1 MERLVIVGGSA
12 AGSRAAHVA
21 LASGFAGRIE
31 VISRDPHAPYYRPGV
46 SKQLLKGTWSREQA
60 AQPVPTGDRLEWR
73 RGVSAVSLD
82 VAAGTL
88 ALNDG
93 GQLTFDRLI
102 LAGGCRPR
110 RLSAAPIGGR
120 VCEATTIE
128 DVTRIVATATRGAEV
143 LVVGA
148 GLIGSE
154 VASTLLSVGARVT
167 LVDPAEAPLVRA
179 LGPIGNE
186 ACLGWH
192 RDSGVDLR
200 LGTSVEL
207 VEDAGDRVVA
217 TLTSGAVVEATIAI
231 VCVGVV
237 PDTDWL
243 AGSAVSLQVDGGIAC
258 DEYLLVEGSDG
269 VAAAGD
275 AASWTSARLGRP
287 TRVEHWM
294 TAIEQG
300 ATAARNLLA
309 APGERVPFDG
319 LPTFWTEQHDRM
331 VHVLGHHGPDSAWTT
346 VEEPVERR
354 GLVAAACT
362 DGEPT
367 GFLLVDAARRLGHY
381 RKELLA
387 QRAVH
392 GAA

>member
-12 AGSRAAHVA
+12 AGARAAHAAV
-21 LASGFAGRIE
+21 ASGFAGRID
-31 VISRDPHAPYYRPGV
+31 VLSRDPNAPYYRPGV
-46 SKQLLKGTWSREQA
+46 SKQLLKGTWSQEQA
-60 AQPVPTGDRLEWR
+60 AQPLPAGERLEWH
-73 RGVSAVSLD
+73 RGVGAAGLD
-82 VAAGTL
+82 LAAGTL
-88 ALNDG
+88 ALDDG
-93 GQLTFDRLI
+93 GQLPFDRLV

-110 RLSAAPIGGR
+110 RLASASIGGR

-128 DVTRIVATATRGAEV
+128 DVARISASTAPDSHV

-154 VASTLLSVGARVT
+154 VASTLLSVGARIT
-167 LVDPAEAPLVRA
+167 LVDPAQSPLVRA
-179 LGPIGNE
+179 LGPLGNE
-186 ACLGWH
+186 ACIGWH
-192 RDSGVDLR
+192 RESGIDLR
-200 LGTSVEL
+200 LGTSVER
-207 VEDAGDRVVA
+207 VEDVGDRVVA
-217 TLTSGAVVEATIAI
+217 TLAGGEAVEATIAI

-243 AGSAVSLQVDGGIAC
+243 VGSAVPLQVDGGIAC
-258 DEYLLVEGSDG
+258 DEHLLVEGSEL

-275 AASWTSARLGRP
+275 AASWRSARLGRP

-300 ATAARNLLA
+300 AAAARNLLA
-309 APGERVPFDG
+309 EPGDRVPFDG

-331 VHVLGHHGPDSAWTT
+331 VHVLGHHGPESIWTT
-346 VEEPVERR
+346 VEEPVEGR
-354 GLVAAACT
+354 GLVAAACSG
-362 DGEPT
+362 GEPT

-387 QRAVH
+387 QRAGH